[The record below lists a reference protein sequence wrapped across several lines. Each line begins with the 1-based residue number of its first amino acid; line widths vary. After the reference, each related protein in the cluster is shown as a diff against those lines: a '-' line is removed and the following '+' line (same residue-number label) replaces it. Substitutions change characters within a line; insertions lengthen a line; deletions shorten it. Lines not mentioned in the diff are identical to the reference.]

1 MHARP
6 EATSPQHKPPDRDAV
21 DSRCVTRW
29 RIVADTES
37 LSALADIIFTAVSS
51 VYVNDRPPSNVNDQ
65 QEEAERG

>member
-1 MHARP
+1 MRARP
-6 EATSPQHKPPDRDAV
+6 EATNPENEPPDRSAINP
-21 DSRCVTRW
+21 RCVTRW

-51 VYVNDRPPSNVNDQ
+51 VYVNDRPPPNVNDQ